1 MSNKTYA
8 PGVGNLPYGNLNT
21 NPQGSNYAVDSAFSP
36 DESLLIQKAVR
47 QAIFDA
53 RLNVFA
59 YELLFRNELVDHYDG
74 TDGDGATNRVIVN
87 SFLLIGIKALTNGK
101 RAFINFT
108 ANSLK
113 SNILFI

>member
-53 RLNVFA
+53 APAQYNALKLLGMNQTNV
-59 YELLFRNELVDHYDG
+59 
-74 TDGDGATNRVIVN
+74 T
-87 SFLLIGIKALTNGK
+87 K
-101 RAFINFT
+101 RH
-108 ANSLK
+108 
-113 SNILFI
+113 